1 VIHPP
6 PYSAPPPH
14 FPPLALHSE
23 GPKAVAAGITAG
35 TDSYG
40 IEISDRGTVTFAEGE
55 LAAPVDLA
63 LGAR

>member
-14 FPPLALHSE
+14 FPPLALPRV
-23 GPKAVAAGITAG
+23 GRLAGAAVIWGGA
-35 TDSYG
+35 DSYG